1 MLPSS
6 NEADSS
12 LAFVETIVKECSNF
26 FLNLHT
32 FCERYSHRLSLER
45 KETGLPPHS
54 RKASEQIKSIKTKK
68 ISKEKKPAT
77 LYMAFFR
84 EQTKMIK
91 EKGGNKLDGRKLA
104 RLIASK
110 WKKLS
115 SEERNKYS
123 LTEIATSELGEHTRK
138 SHRPSGIEEELSE
151 SDREISNKD
160 SQDVSEKE
168 QQSLQ
173 QSKSSK
179 SQSDQNSQRKFDR
192 LTQVTSIYPKHQI
205 ESSEEN
211 EEEEK
216 ANFVPDVKVKSK
228 NFKKSK
234 ICRKNSLN

>member
-1 MLPSS
+1 
-6 NEADSS
+6 
-12 LAFVETIVKECSNF
+12 
-26 FLNLHT
+26 
-32 FCERYSHRLSLER
+32 
-45 KETGLPPHS
+45 
-54 RKASEQIKSIKTKK
+54 
-68 ISKEKKPAT
+68 
-77 LYMAFFR
+77 MAFFR

-234 ICRKNSLN
+234 ICRKNSLNQFLW